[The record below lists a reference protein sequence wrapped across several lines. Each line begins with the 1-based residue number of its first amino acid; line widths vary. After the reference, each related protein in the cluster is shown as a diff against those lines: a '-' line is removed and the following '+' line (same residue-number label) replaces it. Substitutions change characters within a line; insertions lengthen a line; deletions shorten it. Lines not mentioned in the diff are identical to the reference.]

1 MKFLWAKRK
10 NDEQHNYDCAFALNL
25 MFEFQTLFTPKNC
38 AKSKLL
44 ATSPYTGSSIFYGDV
59 VIFAMRRLSHGKKMS
74 DNKNSHFVWGIH
86 KFLACTIFLGLKK
99 KSKPRNIAQAK
110 TS

>member
-38 AKSKLL
+38 ATSKLL
-44 ATSPYTGSSIFYGDV
+44 ATSPYTGSSVLYGDGHLGIYYDV
-59 VIFAMRRLSHGKKMS
+59 ETLRYGTVRLS
-74 DNKNSHFVWGIH
+74 
-86 KFLACTIFLGLKK
+86 
-99 KSKPRNIAQAK
+99 
-110 TS
+110 